1 MTVVLV
7 DPRRPSLVP
16 VEAIELLAG
25 EVQYTEEMPVKVP
38 WSLPAARPVHSG
50 EDAPVLLSSD
60 PDHPA
65 VKSRLAAGD
74 KLIAAPE
81 AQPGERLVDAV
92 AVMDKLR
99 TEGPWESEQ
108 THDSLRRY
116 LLEETYEL
124 FDAVRSGNA
133 DELREELGDVLLQVL
148 FHARIAE
155 DAPQHPFT
163 IDDVADS
170 LLRKLGNRVPAVLA
184 GEAISLDD
192 QLAQWE
198 ERKAAEKSR
207 NSSMDDVPTGQPAL
221 ALAQK
226 VIARVNQAGMP
237 ADLIPAA
244 LTTVTVSADVD
255 TENNLR
261 SAVLEFMDTVRRV
274 ERAVA
279 AGRRGEDVPE
289 ELDVAAL
296 GVIGEEE
303 WRAYFASEDNAAPVP
318 PAEPAEEPAAEPVD
332 DVEEP
337 AANAETSVVPGAD
350 AVGEEAVVADEAPSE
365 AEGAVPEAAG
375 AMPEPEA
382 APDDAAEQPTQV
394 EPAPVEPAP
403 EPAPEAP
410 PGEAITENGDAATEH
425 VSAEDIPTDH
435 AVLQDGSTPED
446 QPKSV
451 EPQ

>member
-25 EVQYTEEMPVKVP
+25 DVQYTEEMPVKVP
-38 WSLPAARPVHSG
+38 WSLPAARPAHSG
-50 EDAPVLLSSD
+50 DDAPVLLSSD

-65 VKSRLAAGD
+65 VKTRLAAGD
-74 KLIAAPE
+74 RLIAAPGP
-81 AQPGERLVDAV
+81 QPGERLVDAV
-92 AVMDKLR
+92 AMMDKLR
-99 TEGPWESEQ
+99 TAGPWESEQ

-124 FDAVRSGNA
+124 FDAVHSGNA

-155 DAPQHPFT
+155 DAPQHAFT

-170 LLRKLGNRVPAVLA
+170 LMRKLGNRVPAVLA

-198 ERKAAEKSR
+198 ERKASEKCESR
-207 NSSMDDVPTGQPAL
+207 SSSMDDVPTAQPAL

-226 VIARVNQAGMP
+226 VIARVSQAGLP

-244 LTTVTVSADVD
+244 LTSVTVSADVD
-255 TENNLR
+255 AENALR
-261 SAVLEFMDTVRRV
+261 TAVLEFMDTVRHV
-274 ERAVA
+274 EKAIA

-296 GVIGEEE
+296 G
-303 WRAYFASEDNAAPVP
+303 
-318 PAEPAEEPAAEPVD
+318 
-332 DVEEP
+332 
-337 AANAETSVVPGAD
+337 
-350 AVGEEAVVADEAPSE
+350 
-365 AEGAVPEAAG
+365 
-375 AMPEPEA
+375 
-382 APDDAAEQPTQV
+382 
-394 EPAPVEPAP
+394 
-403 EPAPEAP
+403 
-410 PGEAITENGDAATEH
+410 
-425 VSAEDIPTDH
+425 
-435 AVLQDGSTPED
+435 
-446 QPKSV
+446 
-451 EPQ
+451 